1 MSSGLKDA
9 AYSTRE
15 VDNLGVQGP
24 GELFRTDSCAPPTP
38 RGPYQKSKEARRGQT
53 RGKRSKAGGDEGE
66 GHPQGRTHQGR
77 SSTAQGRLPAGMTA
91 GATAGSARLSGG
103 RQRPQP
109 WRWVKTALGGPRPA
123 GKVCPPLRS
132 DPGNPPQKDCRTA
145 AQRDDS
151 SACASLTSLPLRH
164 VDVRDWSRSVPPL
177 APHLLVGGTRQG
189 AVVSV
194 RRLPADLY
202 CLRCPSEFPNECS
215 GRFVQCKVAKVLEV
229 KNFLKGKLRK
239 VI

>member
-9 AYSTRE
+9 AYCTRK

-53 RGKRSKAGGDEGE
+53 GGKWSKGGGDEGE
-66 GHPQGRTHQGR
+66 GHPQGRTHQDR

-109 WRWVKTALGGPRPA
+109 WRWMKTALGGPRPA
-123 GKVCPPLRS
+123 REVCPPLRS
-132 DPGNPPQKDCRTA
+132 DPGNPPQKDCLTA
-145 AQRDDS
+145 ARRDS
-151 SACASLTSLPLRH
+151 SSCASLTSLPLRH
-164 VDVRDWSRSVPPL
+164 VDVRDWSISDSL
-177 APHLLVGGTRQG
+177 LLPHPLVGGTRQG
-189 AVVSV
+189 AVAWAESS
-194 RRLPADLY
+194 RRLPSGLW
-202 CLRCPSEFPNECS
+202 CPRCPSEFPNECS
-215 GRFVQCKVAKVLEV
+215 GRFVRCKVAKVLEV
-229 KNFLKGKLRK
+229 KNFLKGKSRN
-239 VI
+239 